1 MIQALHP
8 AAMAGVA
15 GHSSYQRD
23 LWGRLNR
30 TRDFVLTMVYG
41 DVLLPPFVLALYGR
55 EQPRLPASV
64 LQVSVRLG
72 AMVARAAGK
81 PPPVLRAARERAG
94 ARGLRL

>member
-15 GHSSYQRD
+15 DHSSYQRD

-41 DVLLPPFVLALYGR
+41 DVWSAAASPDPAPPTP
-55 EQPRLPASV
+55 PR
-64 LQVSVRLG
+64 
-72 AMVARAAGK
+72 
-81 PPPVLRAARERAG
+81 PPHP
-94 ARGLRL
+94 